1 MIRVVNVRG
10 LRGDA
15 RKGVCYVGRAWA
27 GWPETKWGNP
37 FRVGD
42 TSPNNYKVKLDREHA
57 LQLFRA
63 YCFRL
68 AASTNLDAWLA
79 ELWEACEHGT
89 KPLGCWCVNATHG
102 DGTSVVCHAQVLAEL
117 LAERYVKETE

>member
-10 LRGDA
+10 LRGDD

-42 TSPNNYKVKLDREHA
+42 KSPNNYKVKLDAEHA
-57 LQLFRA
+57 LQLFRDM
-63 YCFRL
+63 CESKREGH
-68 AASTNLDAWLA
+68 NLDTWLA
-79 ELWEACEHGT
+79 ELWEACEFGV
-89 KPLGCWCVNATHG
+89 KPLGCWCVNALHG
-102 DGTSVVCHAQVLAEL
+102 DGTPVVCHAQILAEL
-117 LAERYVKETE
+117 LVEWINKER